1 MDSVIPISDRRNSSL
16 GKRKITRMEEGK
28 NMDDLL
34 KSYIEK
40 VDRDQSELR
49 EDVRE
54 SERRTEKKIS
64 EFEYKL
70 YNRFIKI
77 VQILNS
83 QNDIIDD
90 VKQTVNDKME
100 EEKKYRHSNNIA
112 IVIGVVSTVV
122 AMIGIYYAT
131 ISTITSI
138 LGIAK

>member
-54 SERRTEKKIS
+54 SERRTEKR
-64 EFEYKL
+64 YPNL
-70 YNRFIKI
+70 NIK
-77 VQILNS
+77 
-83 QNDIIDD
+83 
-90 VKQTVNDKME
+90 
-100 EEKKYRHSNNIA
+100 
-112 IVIGVVSTVV
+112 
-122 AMIGIYYAT
+122 
-131 ISTITSI
+131 
-138 LGIAK
+138 

>member
-64 EFEYKL
+64 EFEYK
-70 YNRFIKI
+70 IE
-77 VQILNS
+77 QILNS
-83 QNDIIDD
+83 QNDKIDD
-90 VKQTVNDKME
+90 LKQTVNDKME

>member
-64 EFEYKL
+64 EFEYKID
-70 YNRFIKI
+70 NRLNKI
-77 VQILNS
+77 ERKRLN
-83 QNDIIDD
+83 
-90 VKQTVNDKME
+90 
-100 EEKKYRHSNNIA
+100 
-112 IVIGVVSTVV
+112 
-122 AMIGIYYAT
+122 
-131 ISTITSI
+131 
-138 LGIAK
+138 LG

>member
-1 MDSVIPISDRRNSSL
+1 MDSVIPISDRINSSL

-64 EFEYKL
+64 EFDKID
-70 YNRFIKI
+70 NRLNKI
-77 VQILNS
+77 EQILNS
-83 QNDIIDD
+83 QNDKIDD
-90 VKQTVNDKME
+90 LKQTVNGKME